1 MPTLAISELGD
12 ADRDQWRDY
21 VDARSEAT
29 LFHDLRWLDAVE
41 EAYHC
46 RNYRLVARRG
56 LSIVGV
62 LPLTLVAAPLLGR
75 SLISVA
81 YGVGGGIVADDAE
94 AARAL
99 GEQALLLG
107 RALRV
112 NYVELRGG
120 AAPGGQFALKSGRH
134 VSFEKALPPAAGEIL
149 ERLPRKRR
157 AEVRKSLPAEHGG
170 GNSERIT
177 GDVAAFYSVYAAS
190 VRNLGTPVMPKRFLE
205 ALLARFGDEA
215 EIALIEND
223 GAVVAGLF
231 SFWRKDRVM
240 PYYVGAGA
248 GAREARAFDFLYYS
262 LMRRAVDRG
271 VRIFDFGRSKI
282 NSTHAETKA
291 HWGFDAAPVVSHV
304 ALIRAKSLPDL
315 SPKNPKFERLV
326 SVWRKLP
333 LPVANFLGPIVARN
347 FP

>member
-1 MPTLAISELGD
+1 MENLAIAELD
-12 ADRDQWRDY
+12 EADCGKWRNY
-21 VDARSEAT
+21 VDARPDAT

-41 EAYHC
+41 DAYRC
-46 RNYRLVARRG
+46 RNYRLVARRET
-56 LSIVGV
+56 SIVGI
-62 LPLTLVAAPLLGR
+62 LPLSLVAAPLLGR

-99 GEQALLLG
+99 GEHALQLG

-120 AAPGGQFALKSGRH
+120 AAPGGLYAVKTGHH
-134 VSFEKALPPAAGEIL
+134 VSFEKALPADAGEIL

-157 AEVRKSLPAEHGG
+157 AEVRKSLTAEDGG

-177 GDVAAFYSVYAAS
+177 DDVAAFYRVYAAS

-205 ALLARFGDEA
+205 ALLARFGEEA
-215 EIALIEND
+215 EIALVEND
-223 GAVVAGLF
+223 GSVVAGLL

-240 PYYVGAGA
+240 PYFVGAGA
-248 GAREARAFDFLYYS
+248 QARETRAFDFLYYS
-262 LMRRAVDRG
+262 LMRRAVGRG
-271 VRIFDFGRSKI
+271 VRIFDFGRSKS

-291 HWGFDAAPVVSHV
+291 HWGFDAAPVTAHI
-304 ALIRAKSLPDL
+304 ALIRAKSLPNL

-326 SVWRKLP
+326 SIWRKLP

>member
-1 MPTLAISELGD
+1 MENLAIAVLDE
-12 ADRDQWRDY
+12 ADRGQWRDY
-21 VDARSEAT
+21 VDARPDAT

-41 EAYHC
+41 DAYRC

-56 LSIVGV
+56 TSIVAI
-62 LPLTLVAAPLLGR
+62 LPLSLVAAPLLGR

-81 YGVGGGIVADDAE
+81 FGVGGGIIADDAE

-99 GEQALLLG
+99 GEHALQLG

-120 AAPGGQFALKSGRH
+120 AAPGGCYAMKIGHH
-134 VSFEKALPPAAGEIL
+134 VSFEKALPADAGEIM

-157 AEVRKSLPAEHGG
+157 AEVRKSLSSEDGA

-177 GDVAAFYSVYAAS
+177 NDVAAFYRVYAAS
-190 VRNLGTPVMPKRFLE
+190 VRNLGTPVMPRRFLD
-205 ALLARFGDEA
+205 ALLARFGEEA
-215 EIALIEND
+215 EIDLVEND

-248 GAREARAFDFLYYS
+248 RARETRAFDFLYYS
-262 LMRRAVDRG
+262 LMRRAVGRG
-271 VRIFDFGRSKI
+271 VRIFDFGRSKA

-291 HWGFDAAPVVSHV
+291 HWGFDAAPVIAHV
-304 ALIRAKSLPDL
+304 ALIRARSLPNL
-315 SPKNPKFERLV
+315 SPKNPKFERFV
-326 SVWRKLP
+326 SVWRRLP